1 MTNRRSVTSMF
12 FDRVILAHPWGV
24 IACMLCV
31 VAFLGF
37 KMGDFRLDASSETL
51 VLENDADL
59 RYSRLIGSRYGQQD
73 FLLLTYTPKD
83 AMFSAETVETLGRLR
98 DELGA
103 LERVSSV
110 VTILDVPLLESE
122 NLSIKDLTG
131 ELPMLGSPGVDLV
144 SAGAELCASPL
155 YSDLLVSRDGR
166 TTAVFIKFYPDPEYL
181 DLLER
186 RNSLRAKDSEGLLST
201 QEGSELRDVAEQ
213 LRLRRDLKRNSRH
226 YDISRIRGIADKYRG
241 RGDLFLGGVSMIT
254 DDLITFIKN
263 DLKVFGVGIVV
274 FLVAML
280 GALFRRKRWIFVPM
294 ACCVVSLICMIGLLG
309 WFGWEV
315 TVISSNFISLQLI
328 MTLAISIHLIVY
340 YRELLRQKP
349 DASNRQL
356 LLDTILV
363 KLKPCVYAVL
373 TTMAGFG
380 SLVFSDIL
388 PVRTFGWMM
397 IGGLVVSLIV
407 TFVLFP
413 SLVILIG
420 KEREFKGGL
429 PRFSVTSILA
439 GFTESHGW
447 LIIGSSGV
455 ILILSLI
462 GISRLSIEN
471 RFIDYFKESTEIH
484 QGLTVIDRDLGGTS
498 PLDVIVEFES
508 AEKLSASPDSQ
519 FDETDDIFAE
529 FDDAADDEKYW
540 FTSEKMRR
548 IKAVH
553 EYLDA
558 LPETGKVLSLAVVLG
573 IAEKLKGGGEL
584 DSFELALLY
593 SETSDEFK
601 RMLID
606 PYVSVENNEVRFSV
620 RIRHSAKNLC
630 RDTLL
635 KKIESDVA
643 EVIDIDGEHVR
654 LAGMTVL
661 YNNMLQSLFSSQ
673 IETLGITVG
682 LLTGM
687 FLVLFRSIRIAVIA
701 MVANLLSIAVVLG
714 FMGWFNIPLDMMTIT
729 IGAIGV
735 GIAVDDTI
743 HYIHRFKREFQKD
756 FDYVA
761 AMHRCHNSIG
771 HAMLDTSITITIGFS
786 ILAMSNFVPSI
797 YFGLLTGLAMLIAV
811 ISALTLLPQ
820 MLIIAK
826 PFGGKP

>member
-1 MTNRRSVTSMF
+1 MLINFYPNREYF
-12 FDRVILAHPWGV
+12 
-24 IACMLCV
+24 
-31 VAFLGF
+31 
-37 KMGDFRLDASSETL
+37 
-51 VLENDADL
+51 
-59 RYSRLIGSRYGQQD
+59 
-73 FLLLTYTPKD
+73 
-83 AMFSAETVETLGRLR
+83 
-98 DELGA
+98 
-103 LERVSSV
+103 
-110 VTILDVPLLESE
+110 
-122 NLSIKDLTG
+122 
-131 ELPMLGSPGVDLV
+131 
-144 SAGAELCASPL
+144 
-155 YSDLLVSRDGR
+155 DLL
-166 TTAVFIKFYPDPEYL
+166 KH
-181 DLLER
+181 
-186 RNSLRAKDSEGLLST
+186 RNTLRAKESEGLLGA
-201 QEGSELRDVAEQ
+201 QEESKLRDVVEQ
-213 LRLRRDLKRNSRH
+213 LRLHRDQRRNRRH
-226 YDISRIRGIADKYRG
+226 HDISRIRSIADKYRG
-241 RGDLFLGGVSMIT
+241 QGDLFLGGVSMIT
-254 DDLITFIKN
+254 DDMITFVRN
-263 DLKVFGVGIVV
+263 DLKVFGVGIAV
-274 FLVAML
+274 FLVVML
-280 GALFRRKRWIFVPM
+280 GILFRRKRWIFVPM
-294 ACCVVSLICMIGLLG
+294 ACCIVSLICMIGLLC

-340 YRELLRQKP
+340 YRELLRRHP
-349 DASNRQL
+349 DKSNRQL
-356 LLDTILV
+356 LLDTILT

-380 SLVFSDIL
+380 SLAISDLL

-420 KEREFKGGL
+420 KEQVRQRGL
-429 PRFSVTSILA
+429 RRFSVTSVLA

-447 LIIGSSGV
+447 LIIGSSAA
-455 ILILSLI
+455 ILVLSLI
-462 GISRLSIEN
+462 GISRLGVEN

-484 QGLTVIDRDLGGTS
+484 QGLKVIDQDLGGTS
-498 PLDVIVEFES
+498 PLDVIIEFES
-508 AEKLSASPDSQ
+508 AESFSSSSDPQ
-519 FDETDDIFAE
+519 FDETDEFFAE

-540 FTSEKMRR
+540 FTSEKISR

-558 LPETGKVLSLAVVLG
+558 LPETGKVLSLAAVLG
-573 IAEKLKGGGEL
+573 IAEKLKGGGQL

-593 SETSDEFK
+593 SETGDEFK

-606 PYVSVENNEVRFSV
+606 PYVSVENNEVRFSIRV
-620 RIRHSAKNLC
+620 RHSAKDLC
-630 RDTLL
+630 RDALL
-635 KKIESDVA
+635 KKIKSDVTDL
-643 EVIDIDGEHVR
+643 IDIDGDHVR

-673 IETLGITVG
+673 IETLGITAA

-687 FLVLFRSIRIAVIA
+687 FLVLFRSIRIAAIA
-701 MVANLLSIAVVLG
+701 MVANLLSIALVLG
-714 FMGWFNIPLDMMTIT
+714 FMGWFGIPLDMMTIT

-735 GIAVDDTI
+735 GIAVDNTI

-756 FDYVA
+756 FDYTA

-786 ILAMSNFVPSI
+786 ILALSNFVPSV

-811 ISALTLLPQ
+811 VAALTLLPQ